1 MKLDSIHVSFL
12 MAGAVVAGLAF
23 FVWRKGGVAQ
33 AAASAGSAA
42 GAAVVDAVGGAASGA
57 VGAVGA
63 TVGLPTPD
71 ETTTDPDVVR
81 WIIDTHGY
89 YTASKWAGA
98 AALISAAMQ
107 PAGSG
112 RPPSADSPAGS
123 ALLTAGNWPIDYGIG
138 DGW

>member
-1 MKLDSIHVSFL
+1 MKLDSIPVSFL
-12 MAGAVVAGLAF
+12 LGGAVVVGVAF

-42 GAAVVDAVGGAASGA
+42 GSAAVEAVGGAAAGA

-63 TVGLPTPD
+63 SVGLPTPF

-81 WIIDTHGY
+81 WIIDTYGY
-89 YTASKWAGA
+89 FTASKWGGA

-112 RPPSADSPAGS
+112 HPPSVDSPAGR
-123 ALLTAGNWPIDYGIG
+123 ALLNTENRPIDYGIG